1 MPELILILV
10 IALIVLGPA
19 KLPEIARTLGRGM
32 GEFRRATEE
41 LRDNLMAEEPKRKEP
56 PAPVSP
62 STAAAAASV
71 GTSEPA
77 PSPSTPSGD
86 AGQSTPS
93 ELEARAFGESWE
105 APAAAATDHPAE
117 PAASPDPAAGKPP
130 KYHVTFMNPE
140 EPAASPDRPT
150 PGDASRLAT
159 PTSAGDSAPRS

>member
-32 GEFRRATEE
+32 GEFRRATDE
-41 LRDNLMAEEPKRKEP
+41 LRDNLMAEEPKHKEP

-62 STAAAAASV
+62 STAAASV
-71 GTSEPA
+71 GTSESA
-77 PSPSTPSGD
+77 PSPSTPSD
-86 AGQSTPS
+86 AAGQSTPS
-93 ELEARAFGESWE
+93 ELEARAFGESGE
-105 APAAAATDHPAE
+105 APAGAAPTGPKE
-117 PAASPDPAAGKPP
+117 PAGSPDPAAGKPP